1 MSQPVL
7 KVYATSWCFDCRR
20 VKRFLSESAIPFE
33 WIDIDR
39 DKQAEQYILQ
49 VNHGMRS
56 VPTLLFAD
64 GSILTEP
71 SNAQLSAKFNST
83 LANPSAQ

>member
-1 MSQPVL
+1 MSEPVVKL
-7 KVYATSWCFDCRR
+7 YATSWCYDCRR
-20 VKRFLSESAIPFE
+20 VKRFLSEYAIPFD

-39 DKQAEQYILQ
+39 DKQAEQYVLQ

-64 GSILTEP
+64 GTILTEP
-71 SNAQLSAKFNST
+71 SDTQLSAKFNST
-83 LANPSAQ
+83 PTSPSAQ